1 MDLKTQACNIFDLR
15 EMAKKRVPRGP
26 FEFMDRGTEEEV
38 SLRNNRE
45 VFDRIRFRPR
55 TFVDVSKR
63 NPETTIFVKHKMPLV
78 IAPTGTAGLLCKGEP
93 ALARAAKAAGIPF
106 SLATGSMTAMERV
119 ADEAGGELWFQ
130 LYLWPDRSMS
140 HELVNRAKAAGYKA
154 LIVTVDGVS
163 AGNREYN
170 IRNGFTLPFSLSTKS
185 AIDMLTHPRWL
196 LGVMGRYMMT
206 TGMPMYQN
214 YPAAARAKMTKG
226 PMGRSSLRTDS
237 IKWDD
242 LDALRKIW
250 PHKLIVKGML
260 DAHDAAEAVNHGAD
274 GVDVSNH
281 GRNLTDRL
289 ADGSAAG
296 NRGRGRQA
304 RDSIRRQR
312 LPPRQRRGES
322 ACPGRE
328 RSDGRPLDALWRGG
342 SGRGRSGPRAR
353 NLPRGNPP
361 QHGAAWRQHDR
372 RAGAAVSQVHRPDA
386 AAARR
391 WRGRRWGGGGQ
402 EGGWRGVNPGD
413 STNQIR
419 ILGDSM
425 IITKPDDKSGLADLF
440 TSRSPRPSGEGLG
453 VRGSSDVTKLRKAR

>member
-1 MDLKTQACNIFDLR
+1 MDLRTRACNIFDLR
-15 EMAKKRVPRGP
+15 EMARKRVPRGP

-45 VFDRIRFRPR
+45 VFDRIRFKPR
-55 TFVDVSKR
+55 TFVDVSQR
-63 NPETTIFVKHKMPLV
+63 TPEATIFGAKHKMPLV
-78 IAPTGTAGLLCKGEP
+78 IAPTGTAGLLWYEGEL
-93 ALARAAKAAGIPF
+93 ALARAARAAGIPF

-196 LGVMGRYMMT
+196 LGVMGRYMLT

-214 YPAAARAKMTKG
+214 YPAAAKAKMTRG

-242 LDALRKIW
+242 LDAIRKIW

-260 DAHDAAEAVNHGAD
+260 DPHDALEAVNHGAD
-274 GVDVSNH
+274 AIDVSNH
-281 GRNLTDRL
+281 GGRNLDGIISPMEALPEIVDAVGKKANVFVDSGFRRGSDVVKAL
-289 ADGSAAG
+289 ALGANAVMIGRATLYGVAAAG
-296 NRGRGRQA
+296 Q
-304 RDSIRRQR
+304 
-312 LPPRQRRGES
+312 
-322 ACPGRE
+322 
-328 RSDGRPLDALWRGG
+328 
-342 SGRGRSGPRAR
+342 
-353 NLPRGNPP
+353 
-361 QHGAAWRQHDR
+361 
-372 RAGAAVSQVHRPDA
+372 AGAARALEIFHEEI
-386 AAARR
+386 RR
-391 WRGRRWGGGGQ
+391 NMALL
-402 EGGWRGVNPGD
+402 GVN
-413 STNQIR
+413 SVAE
-419 ILGDSM
+419 LGPQYLKFIDPTLRPRAASR
-425 IITKPDDKSGLADLF
+425 TALRTVDD
-440 TSRSPRPSGEGLG
+440 
-453 VRGSSDVTKLRKAR
+453 ARAVAEA